1 MSTKRGS
8 KVALPALPAC
18 VAVKTLN
25 VPAVQIES
33 LGLHFQHVPTVSAED
48 ALTWTTCYFHT
59 SPQWHSGI
67 CGFFMPGKR

>member
-33 LGLHFQHVPTVSAED
+33 LGLHFQHVPTVSV
-48 ALTWTTCYFHT
+48 
-59 SPQWHSGI
+59 
-67 CGFFMPGKR
+67 R

>member
-33 LGLHFQHVPTVSAED
+33 LGG
-48 ALTWTTCYFHT
+48 TTSNMETNSFSTLKMRHGPLAIFT
-59 SPQWHSGI
+59 AIFSST
-67 CGFFMPGKR
+67 FVVFVA

>member
-33 LGLHFQHVPTVSAED
+33 LGGDTSKMFQQFQYASM
-48 ALTWTTCYFHT
+48 L
-59 SPQWHSGI
+59 
-67 CGFFMPGKR
+67 